1 MAIFGGAPEER
12 KTSQLMTWAGWLFSR
27 RPLFISWIM
36 PYPFPHGG
44 FFRGLGLRG
53 HRVCGAGMCQ
63 CAQKPQLK
71 CRLGAVQARDVGLG
85 HTGGVACGRVD
96 RKGPCNPWLVSQ
108 GLPCVRTCRVFLFLS
123 LPTGSFQRS
132 LVGCR
137 WAALLGVIDSFNLSP
152 MKVSSLPQALDIKS
166 CKGYLPQFLDAAQ
179 NQSYVG
185 PLLPP

>member
-1 MAIFGGAPEER
+1 MCIR
-12 KTSQLMTWAGWLFSR
+12 DS
-27 RPLFISWIM
+27 
-36 PYPFPHGG
+36 PHGG
-44 FFRGLGLRG
+44 FFQGLGLRG
-53 HRVCGAGMCQ
+53 PRVCGAGMCQ

-71 CRLGAVQARDVGLG
+71 CRLGAVQARYVGLG

-108 GLPCVRTCRVFLFLS
+108 GLPCVRTCHVFLFLS

-152 MKVSSLPQALDIKS
+152 MKVSSLPQALDITS

-179 NQSYVG
+179 NQSYEG